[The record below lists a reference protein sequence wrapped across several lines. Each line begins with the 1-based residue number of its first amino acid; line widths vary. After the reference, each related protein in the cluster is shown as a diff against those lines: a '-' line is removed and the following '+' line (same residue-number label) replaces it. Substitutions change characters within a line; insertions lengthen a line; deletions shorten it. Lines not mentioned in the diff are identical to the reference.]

1 MVTAYVR
8 YLAPGATDRT
18 AAAAG
23 GDGGARWGV
32 VEDEVLADG
41 IIEDSIVEEL
51 AAPPFGGEVRT
62 GKRTPLAELHLLA
75 PATPSKVIAVGLNYR
90 SHLDNSPIGTRPEP
104 TEPGLF
110 AKLPSSIVGPG
121 AAIEVPPDAE
131 VVHAEGEVVVVIGRA
146 ARHIRPEEAGDR
158 IFGVTAGNDV
168 SERTWQRDD
177 LQWLRAKG
185 SDSFGPLGPRIV
197 TGAAW
202 EDLRLRTRLN
212 GEVVQDAR
220 TSDLIFSIPEIIAY
234 ASRYFTL
241 LPGDVI
247 YTGTP
252 GKTSTLAPGDRVE
265 VEVEGVGVLANDVKA
280 GTRKDGTR

>member
-1 MVTAYVR
+1 MTAYVR
-8 YLAPGATDRT
+8 YVAPDALRRTSAALPRRTVATGLD
-18 AAAAG
+18 
-23 GDGGARWGV
+23 GDARWGV

-41 IIEDSIVEEL
+41 IIEDTMVEEL
-51 AAPPFGGEVRT
+51 ALPPFGGEVRT
-62 GKRTPLAELHLLA
+62 GKRMPLSELHLLA
-75 PATPSKVIAVGLNYR
+75 PATPSKVIAVGLNYG
-90 SHLDNSPIGTRPEP
+90 SHLDNSPIGTRPQP

-121 AAIEVPPDAE
+121 AAIEIPRDAE
-131 VVHAEGEVVVVIGRA
+131 VVHAEGEVVVVIGHM
-146 ARHIRPEEAGDR
+146 ARHVSREEACDR

-177 LQWLRAKG
+177 LQWVRAKG
-185 SDSFGPLGPRIV
+185 SDSFGPLGPRLV

-252 GKTSTLAPGDRVE
+252 GRTSTLSPGDRVE
-265 VEVEGVGVLANDVKA
+265 VEVEGVGVLANPVEA
-280 GTRKDGTR
+280 GK